1 MKRILLVVLLLCFDS
16 QLLGA
21 RDLGVI
27 GDVYE
32 ISEEDLAE
40 MMKRIVRNK
49 QESGEFDIWKNKL
62 QDNVRSKAKRPKGV
76 FLPRAQFHRII
87 EFDPSVTL
95 ERDIPDAS
103 GKILFAKG
111 TKINPLDVR
120 SWSRTWCFF
129 DGDDEE
135 QVLWVQSFCSSK
147 LETKWIMVNGNV
159 NAIAEANG
167 RRVFFDQ
174 HGELRNK
181 FQFQA
186 LPVVVRQGNGEKVLH
201 VEEFPI
207 N

>member
-1 MKRILLVVLLLCFDS
+1 MKNILLAALLICSNSFPLH
-16 QLLGA
+16 A

-32 ISEEDLAE
+32 ISEEDIIK
-40 MMKRIVRNK
+40 MMQRIVRNK
-49 QESGEFDIWKNKL
+49 QANGEFEIWKKGL

-76 FLPRAQFHRII
+76 LLPRAQFHRVI

-95 ERDIPDAS
+95 SRDIPDAT
-103 GKILFAKG
+103 GKILFPKG
-111 TKINPLDVR
+111 TKVNPLDVR
-120 SWSRTWCFF
+120 SWTRTWCFF

-135 QVLWVQSFCSSK
+135 QVLWIQSFCSSK
-147 LETKWIMVNGNV
+147 LETKWILVNGNV
-159 NAIAEANG
+159 NELAKANG
-167 RRVFFDQ
+167 RRVYFDQ

-186 LPVVVRQGNGEKVLH
+186 LPVVVRQGEEEKVLH

-207 N
+207 D